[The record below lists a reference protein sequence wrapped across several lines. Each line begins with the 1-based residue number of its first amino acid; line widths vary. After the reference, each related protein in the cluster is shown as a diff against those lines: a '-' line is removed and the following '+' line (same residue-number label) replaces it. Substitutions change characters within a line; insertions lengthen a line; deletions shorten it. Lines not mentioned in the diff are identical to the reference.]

1 MRETLNFRNFQMK
14 EYPKSGQK
22 TDLKLKSAK
31 NSRKINVTSK

>member
-1 MRETLNFRNFQMK
+1 MRETLNFRNFRMK

-22 TDLKLKSAK
+22 TDLKLNSAK